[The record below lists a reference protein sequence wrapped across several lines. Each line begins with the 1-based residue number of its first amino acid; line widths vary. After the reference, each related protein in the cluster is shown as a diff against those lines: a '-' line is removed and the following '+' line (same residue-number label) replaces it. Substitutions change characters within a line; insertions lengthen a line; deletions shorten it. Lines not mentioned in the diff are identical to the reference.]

1 MTTTENI
8 LSIRA
13 QFPILRREVNK
24 KLLVYLDNAATVQ
37 KPISVIESITHYYSN
52 TNANVHRG
60 VHTLSQEASAAYE
73 LARKK
78 VQQFLNA
85 NEDQEIIFT
94 KGTTDGINL
103 VASSYGEK
111 FLSDGDEIIVSMME
125 HHSNIIPW
133 QILAEKKNLK
143 LRVAPIFENGELDTQ
158 ALYAL
163 FNNKTKLIAITH
175 VSNTLGTINPVKEII
190 KKAHAQN
197 IVVMVDGAQAV
208 PHKQVDVQDL
218 DADFYVFGGHK
229 IYAPTGI
236 GVLYAKKKH
245 IDTMPPY
252 QGGGGIIKT
261 VSFEKTVYVDGALK
275 FEAGTPNIEG
285 AIALG
290 VALDFVT
297 NIGIENIFKHEVD
310 LLDYA
315 TSKIK
320 HIEGLRIIGTSNHK
334 AGVLSFSVD
343 KMHPFDIGTLLDKMG
358 IAVRTGH
365 HCTQPLMQFYGIQGT
380 VRASFAIYNTFE
392 EVDYFVES
400 LSKCL
405 TMLR

>member
-133 QILAEKKNLK
+133 QILAEIKNLK
-143 LRVAPIFENGELDTQ
+143 LSVAPIFENGELDTQ

>member
-37 KPISVIESITHYYSN
+37 KPISVIESITQYYSN

-85 NEDQEIIFT
+85 HSEQEIIFT

-111 FLSDGDEIIVSMME
+111 FLNDGDEIIVSMME

-163 FNNKTKLIAITH
+163 FNIKTKLIAITH

-197 IVVMVDGAQAV
+197 TVVMVDGAQAV

-320 HIEGLRIIGTSNHK
+320 DIEGLRIIGTSNHK

-400 LSKCL
+400 LDKCL

>member
-103 VASSYGEK
+103 VASSYGER

-343 KMHPFDIGTLLDKMG
+343 KMHPFDIGTLLDKMD

>member
-37 KPISVIESITHYYSN
+37 KPISVIESITQYYSN

-85 NEDQEIIFT
+85 HSEQEIIFT

-111 FLSDGDEIIVSMME
+111 FLNDGDEIIVSMME

-163 FNNKTKLIAITH
+163 FNIKTKLIAITH

-320 HIEGLRIIGTSNHK
+320 DIEGLRIIGTSNHK

-400 LSKCL
+400 LDKCL

>member
-1 MTTTENI
+1 
-8 LSIRA
+8 
-13 QFPILRREVNK
+13 
-24 KLLVYLDNAATVQ
+24 
-37 KPISVIESITHYYSN
+37 
-52 TNANVHRG
+52 
-60 VHTLSQEASAAYE
+60 
-73 LARKK
+73 
-78 VQQFLNA
+78 
-85 NEDQEIIFT
+85 
-94 KGTTDGINL
+94 L

-133 QILAEKKNLK
+133 QILAEKKHLK

-320 HIEGLRIIGTSNHK
+320 HVEGLRIIGTSNHK

-400 LSKCL
+400 LNKCL

>member
-103 VASSYGEK
+103 VASSYGER

>member
-190 KKAHAQN
+190 KKAHAKN

-236 GVLYAKKKH
+236 GVLYAKKKY

>member
-133 QILAEKKNLK
+133 QILAEKKHLK

-320 HIEGLRIIGTSNHK
+320 HVEGLRIIGTSNHK

-400 LSKCL
+400 LNKCL